1 MLKAKEIIIF
11 LPGDGEKE
19 IFKDVEFQSN
29 PEAGLLAI
37 FKDDGKESIMF
48 SGHSYKIEMSE
59 KDAKESY
66 DMAQK
71 AHLMSKDQMKMML
84 ERETGPTD
92 RFSSSFGIMPQ
103 IKLVVFDM
111 DGTIIEPRSS
121 WAMIHDYFGTD
132 NSEMLQMYIDHKVS
146 DEEFVKADIKL
157 WNSKSE
163 VPVNEQYINS
173 ILDKAKPRDGAR
185 ELIASLHEVS
195 IKTVILSGGIQYLA
209 DKWAKEWDMS
219 GAFANELIDDAD
231 GNLTANI
238 NASGHNKGPLI
249 EKIVKDFGLT
259 NGEVA
264 AVGDTMVDLP
274 MFEIAGLSIAV
285 NTSDERVISK
295 SKYHLKE
302 GSMKQL
308 TDVIISWKR

>member
-1 MLKAKEIIIF
+1 
-11 LPGDGEKE
+11 
-19 IFKDVEFQSN
+19 
-29 PEAGLLAI
+29 
-37 FKDDGKESIMF
+37 
-48 SGHSYKIEMSE
+48 
-59 KDAKESY
+59 
-66 DMAQK
+66 
-71 AHLMSKDQMKMML
+71 
-84 ERETGPTD
+84 
-92 RFSSSFGIMPQ
+92 MPK

-132 NSEMLQMYIDHKVS
+132 NSEMLQMYINHKIS
-146 DEEFVKADIKL
+146 DSEFVKADIKL
-157 WNSKSE
+157 WNSRSE

-173 ILDKAKPRDGAR
+173 ILDRAKPREGAG
-185 ELIASLHEVS
+185 ELIASLHEVN

-209 DKWAKEWDMS
+209 DKWAKAWDMS

-238 NASGHNKGPLI
+238 NASGHNKGPLM

-259 NGEVA
+259 NSEVA

-285 NTSDERVISK
+285 NTNDERVISK

-308 TDVIISWKR
+308 ADVIISWKR

>member
-1 MLKAKEIIIF
+1 
-11 LPGDGEKE
+11 
-19 IFKDVEFQSN
+19 
-29 PEAGLLAI
+29 
-37 FKDDGKESIMF
+37 
-48 SGHSYKIEMSE
+48 
-59 KDAKESY
+59 
-66 DMAQK
+66 
-71 AHLMSKDQMKMML
+71 
-84 ERETGPTD
+84 
-92 RFSSSFGIMPQ
+92 MPK

-185 ELIASLHEVS
+185 ELMASLHEVS

>member
-1 MLKAKEIIIF
+1 
-11 LPGDGEKE
+11 
-19 IFKDVEFQSN
+19 
-29 PEAGLLAI
+29 
-37 FKDDGKESIMF
+37 
-48 SGHSYKIEMSE
+48 
-59 KDAKESY
+59 
-66 DMAQK
+66 
-71 AHLMSKDQMKMML
+71 
-84 ERETGPTD
+84 
-92 RFSSSFGIMPQ
+92 MPK

-308 TDVIISWKR
+308 ADVIISWKR

>member
-1 MLKAKEIIIF
+1 
-11 LPGDGEKE
+11 
-19 IFKDVEFQSN
+19 
-29 PEAGLLAI
+29 
-37 FKDDGKESIMF
+37 
-48 SGHSYKIEMSE
+48 
-59 KDAKESY
+59 
-66 DMAQK
+66 
-71 AHLMSKDQMKMML
+71 
-84 ERETGPTD
+84 
-92 RFSSSFGIMPQ
+92 MPK

-132 NSEMLQMYIDHKVS
+132 NSEMLQMYINHKIS
-146 DEEFVKADIKL
+146 DSEFVKADIKL
-157 WNSKSE
+157 WNSRSE

-173 ILDKAKPRDGAR
+173 ILDRAKPREGAG
-185 ELIASLHEVS
+185 ELIASLHEVN

-209 DKWAKEWDMS
+209 NKWAKEWDMS

-238 NASGHNKGPLI
+238 NASGHNKGPLM

-259 NGEVA
+259 NSEVA

-285 NTSDERVISK
+285 NTNDERVISK

>member
-1 MLKAKEIIIF
+1 
-11 LPGDGEKE
+11 
-19 IFKDVEFQSN
+19 
-29 PEAGLLAI
+29 
-37 FKDDGKESIMF
+37 
-48 SGHSYKIEMSE
+48 
-59 KDAKESY
+59 
-66 DMAQK
+66 
-71 AHLMSKDQMKMML
+71 
-84 ERETGPTD
+84 
-92 RFSSSFGIMPQ
+92 MPK

-132 NSEMLQMYIDHKVS
+132 NSDMLQMYINHKIS
-146 DEEFVKADIKL
+146 DSEFVKADIKL
-157 WNSKSE
+157 WNSRSE

-173 ILDKAKPRDGAR
+173 ILDRAKPREGAG
-185 ELIASLHEVS
+185 ELIASLHEVN

-209 DKWAKEWDMS
+209 NKWAKEWDMS

-238 NASGHNKGPLI
+238 NASGHNKGPLM

-259 NGEVA
+259 NSEVA

-285 NTSDERVISK
+285 NTNDERVISK

>member
-1 MLKAKEIIIF
+1 
-11 LPGDGEKE
+11 
-19 IFKDVEFQSN
+19 
-29 PEAGLLAI
+29 
-37 FKDDGKESIMF
+37 
-48 SGHSYKIEMSE
+48 
-59 KDAKESY
+59 
-66 DMAQK
+66 
-71 AHLMSKDQMKMML
+71 
-84 ERETGPTD
+84 
-92 RFSSSFGIMPQ
+92 MPK

-249 EKIVKDFGLT
+249 QKIVKDFGLT

-308 TDVIISWKR
+308 ADVIISWKR